1 MSSYDKAHQ
10 VREQEGTQIQSK
22 EMSDIQKQCWS
33 YVTEWVKEDCEK
45 EDRQFIEK
53 VNQITQS
60 EN

>member
-1 MSSYDKAHQ
+1 MSSADKPYQ
-10 VREQEGTQIQSK
+10 VKEQEGTRIQSE

-53 VNQITQS
+53 VCKITQS
-60 EN
+60 